1 MAATRNVLDA
11 LQDVLGANP
20 KRSDLEKL
28 SVSELAAIGDELGEF
43 WRQQADEAI
52 PGGASLIGGWRSAN
66 SSEPAFRED
75 LSDSLLYYPTLMLL
89 DPIAD
94 FFSRAATLPEPHGIR
109 YRRRDGRDNT
119 VSAGARLWASHYTFE
134 SLRVDN
140 PDLAAARFAAVVDNL
155 YALEVPIRS
164 GVTVLRSQWP
174 ILERRRTQL
183 ETAVRH
189 DVASSE
195 LQDFIAS
202 IPADT
207 VGPTVWDNLQ
217 GLQLSMNGP
226 VHHADKRWVA
236 EPFFFYIDKMLA
248 VADAYGAQYVA
259 ANEQDLNLLRRKVTV
274 GLHRSHPGAMLRD
287 VADIVVPSVDVPI
300 RQAAAIR
307 ADSSNFDDWRS
318 ALRTIQRDGSADTPE
333 VLRERVEDT
342 LRPRVNQ
349 LRREL
354 ESSSLKELVRHD
366 GVDLVIDAVFGMAA
380 ALVTKDPLV
389 SVGATVGA
397 GVTQWILKAYTRPKP
412 SGADAV
418 LATLLRDPR

>member
-1 MAATRNVLDA
+1 MLDA
-11 LQDVLGANP
+11 LQDALGAKP
-20 KRSDLEKL
+20 ERSELATL
-28 SVSELAAIGDELGEF
+28 SVSEVAAIGERLEEF
-43 WRQQADEAI
+43 WRQQADEPI
-52 PGGASLIGGWRSAN
+52 PGGGSLIGGWRSAN

-75 LSDSLLYYPTLMLL
+75 LSDSLLYYPKLMLL

-94 FFSRAATLPEPHGIR
+94 FFHRANTLPEPRGIR
-109 YRRRDGRDNT
+109 YRRRDGQDNT
-119 VSAGARLWASHYTFE
+119 VIAGARLWSSHHTFE
-134 SLRVDN
+134 SLRVEH
-140 PDLAAARFAAVVDNL
+140 PDLAASRFAAIVDNL
-155 YALEVPIRS
+155 YALEKPIRS

-183 ETAVRH
+183 EAAVRH
-189 DVASSE
+189 DVASPD
-195 LQDFIAS
+195 LQAFIAS
-202 IPADT
+202 IPPDT
-207 VGPTVWDNLQ
+207 VGLTVWDNLQ
-217 GLQLSMNGP
+217 GLQISADGP
-226 VHHADKRWVA
+226 VREADERWVA

-259 ANEQDLNLLRRKVTV
+259 ANEQDLELLRRKVTV
-274 GLHRSHPGAMLRD
+274 GLHRSHPGAMLRE

-307 ADSSNFDDWRS
+307 ANSSDFDDWRS

-349 LRREL
+349 VRREL
-354 ESSSLKELVRHD
+354 ESSSLKELVRRD
-366 GVDLVIDAVFGMAA
+366 GVDLIIDGAFGMAA
-380 ALVTKDPLV
+380 TILTHDPIAT
-389 SVGATVGA
+389 VGATVGA
-397 GVTQWILKAYTRPKP
+397 GITQWILKAYTRPKP